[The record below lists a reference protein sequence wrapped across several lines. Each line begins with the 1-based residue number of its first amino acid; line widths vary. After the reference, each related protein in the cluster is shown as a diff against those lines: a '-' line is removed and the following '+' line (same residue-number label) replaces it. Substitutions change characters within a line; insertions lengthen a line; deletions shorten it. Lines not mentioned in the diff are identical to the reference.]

1 VKRPLHLVVFVCV
14 VAVLTQ
20 GFQCASPEM
29 STARNAFKQK
39 DYQKARL
46 ALEKVVAAE
55 PTNCEAWMLLG
66 DANQNLND
74 TDGMVAAYA
83 KARACPDV
91 RPEQQ
96 SRMSLTLYNAW
107 VGEYNGAI
115 ASFNKYVE
123 TKDRSELDVATTH
136 LERALVFKPEF
147 SEPLYLLGQV
157 QETKG
162 DTNRALSAYEKW
174 WAMEEQG
181 FNVLKQK
188 GVLLGMSRGDVLK
201 KLGTPAAMKTD
212 TIENGVIF
220 KDRFD
225 IGGRDIYT
233 FSTREGTAVDG
244 TLEGFTY
251 NPPSTL
257 TDAEKWRSRTTSV
270 SALKAMAYIAY
281 QRGKLQEA
289 YDYCTKVIELKPADA
304 ELVPLRTQLLQ
315 ELGKTDEAMVQL
327 KGLVE
332 REPKNTV
339 YRLQYASLLSGADRT
354 DEAIAEYRKVLETDP
369 GNEAALYNLAAA
381 YKNLAGTKQKIEN
394 DKLDK
399 DKKYKPNTAYLDDLR
414 TSADYFERL
423 RKSFKYRDDLIVLD
437 QLANIYEVSKDKSKV
452 AAIIMELEA
461 LEEKYR
467 TSAEYYRVMEG
478 LYARNKMMDKMKTA
492 ADKGA
497 RLK

>member
-1 VKRPLHLVVFVCV
+1 
-14 VAVLTQ
+14 
-20 GFQCASPEM
+20 
-29 STARNAFKQK
+29 
-39 DYQKARL
+39 
-46 ALEKVVAAE
+46 
-55 PTNCEAWMLLG
+55 
-66 DANQNLND
+66 
-74 TDGMVAAYA
+74 
-83 KARACPDV
+83 
-91 RPEQQ
+91 
-96 SRMSLTLYNAW
+96 
-107 VGEYNGAI
+107 
-115 ASFNKYVE
+115 
-123 TKDRSELDVATTH
+123 
-136 LERALVFKPEF
+136 
-147 SEPLYLLGQV
+147 
-157 QETKG
+157 
-162 DTNRALSAYEKW
+162 
-174 WAMEEQG
+174 
-181 FNVLKQK
+181 
-188 GVLLGMSRGDVLK
+188 
-201 KLGTPAAMKTD
+201 
-212 TIENGVIF
+212 VIF

-270 SALKAMAYIAY
+270 STLKAMAYIAY

-339 YRLQYASLLSGADRT
+339 YRLQYASILSGADRT

-461 LEEKYR
+461 LEEKYK